1 MSTQTQDLRNELEA
15 LRSALAQEQAVSK
28 AACRLAD
35 RYKKERDGARAEK
48 AAVISKVAS
57 ASESVSDAVA
67 KALAGSRGKN
77 LLARDRDALAKDR
90 RPKVEHDLTASIA
103 KRKQE
108 LSK

>member
-1 MSTQTQDLRNELEA
+1 MSTQMQDLRNELEA
-15 LRSALAQEQAVSK
+15 LRSALAQEHVVST

-48 AAVISKVAS
+48 AAVIAKAAS
-57 ASESVSDAVA
+57 AGESVSDAVA
-67 KALAGSRGKN
+67 TALAGDRGKN
-77 LLARDRDALAKDR
+77 LLARDREAFVKDA
-90 RPKVEHDLTASIA
+90 RPNVEHDLTESIA